1 MIRSLR
7 FISATAML
15 LVSAHV
21 FTSCEGALDDI
32 FGEWSRP
39 GSEDPYVLSAA
50 LKEGALVSYTIIEN
64 GVEKVITFKRVG
76 NEYVLITPASTRK
89 HDQGEAYRY
98 WMDFEPGGGG
108 SGGSGGTS
116 DGGSSG
122 GGTGVDAGGGGSLV
136 LTVNAEDETP
146 ALVAVT
152 QIADASTQVAKYKDN
167 YEVKKITCKG
177 EKKAPEEKLVL
188 PAEHKAILIWGDPDA
203 PNFKMELPIS
213 ILGLT
218 RWINLASSSY
228 FNFTT
233 AAGSE
238 LVLIIPIKN
247 ESGVVE
253 NLKFY
258 ISNDENEVI
267 DYSIHNWVYI
277 ADVVEDRTYFL
288 APLENE

>member
-1 MIRSLR
+1 MKQLFRTIVSGA
-7 FISATAML
+7 FL
-15 LVSAHV
+15 LMSITV

-89 HDQGEAYRY
+89 HDQGEASRY
-98 WMDFEPGGGG
+98 WMDFEPG

-122 GGTGVDAGGGGSLV
+122 GDTDVDAGGGGSLV
-136 LTVNAEDETP
+136 LHVNAEDGTP

-167 YEVKKITCKG
+167 YEVKKITCEG

-188 PAEHKAILIWGDPDA
+188 PAKHKAILIWGDPDA
-203 PNFKMELPIS
+203 PNYKMELPIS

-218 RWINLASSSY
+218 RWINLASSRY

-258 ISNDENEVI
+258 ISNDENEEI
-267 DYSIHNWVYI
+267 DYSTHNWVYI

>member
-1 MIRSLR
+1 MKLSFKHLL
-7 FISATAML
+7 SAALLMAMPL
-15 LVSAHV
+15 T

-89 HDQGEAYRY
+89 HDQGEASRY
-98 WMDFEPGGGG
+98 WMDFEPGSGG

-122 GGTGVDAGGGGSLV
+122 GDTGVDAGGGGSLV
-136 LTVNAEDETP
+136 LHVNAEDGTP

-167 YEVKKITCKG
+167 YEVQKITWEG
-177 EKKAPEEKLVL
+177 EKKAPEGKLVL
-188 PAEHKAILIWGDPDA
+188 PAKHKAILIWGDPDA
-203 PNFKMELPIS
+203 PNYKMELPIS

-218 RWINLASSSY
+218 RWINLASSRY

-258 ISNDENEVI
+258 ISNDENEEI
-267 DYSIHNWVYI
+267 DYSTHNWVYI

-288 APLENE
+288 VPLENE